1 MMHAARSQLESRWEA
16 EKVEWEAQAIVRVD
30 EQIAGMRQL
39 FQQHLDTAQDNTTT
53 ILKQKDL
60 EIENLVAELT
70 KAKSELDISNLAH
83 HDAVEEAAKHATEI
97 KNLEER
103 LEVVRGVNKD
113 LYTAGV
119 EKTKKIYQ
127 LEAAIK
133 EAKSLSPVIQNV
145 AKEPNEPD
153 GESQALPRDPNAT
166 KESNLDEQTLNEM
179 ISKSRQNEYLVEALK
194 REVASLTND
203 YDAELKKLKLEMGR
217 GLEEVME
224 EKKKL
229 IQQLKMVKDSEE
241 LMNGENQSLKR
252 QQKEMARKISRAAD
266 DIASLF
272 SQVKLLRPAKQQL
285 LRENHTL
292 QLDVESFKSKL
303 LVEAEL
309 VEEKDSEITRL
320 RGRICDRDFRLSNTV
335 RTHNS
340 EIKALKK
347 AVREAESTIFTLR
360 QWDAESGVT
369 ERDELIKKRDQTI
382 KKRDM
387 KIQQLEKAENRCM
400 NHIRKLEKEIFKR
413 NIDLIEKVSC
423 WIFGKPLS

>member
-16 EKVEWEAQAIVRVD
+16 EKLEWEAQAIVRVD
-30 EQIAGMRQL
+30 EQIAGMKQL
-39 FQQHLDTAQDNTTT
+39 FQQHLDAAQYNTTT

-70 KAKSELDISNLAH
+70 KAKSELDISNQAR
-83 HDAVEEAAKHATEI
+83 HDAVEEAANHATEL

-127 LEAAIK
+127 LEAAIE

-145 AKEPNEPD
+145 AEEPNEPD

-166 KESNLDEQTLNEM
+166 KESNLDEEALKEM
-179 ISKSRQNEYLVEALK
+179 ISKSRQNEHLVEALK
-194 REVASLTND
+194 REMASLTNE
-203 YDAELKKLKLEMGR
+203 YDAELKKLKLGMGR
-217 GLEEVME
+217 GLEEAME
-224 EKKKL
+224 EKRKL
-229 IQQLKMVKDSEE
+229 IQQLRMVKGSEK
-241 LMNGENQSLKR
+241 LMNGENQALKK
-252 QQKEMARKISRAAD
+252 QQNEMARKISRAAD

-272 SQVKLLRPAKQQL
+272 TQVQLLRSAKQQL

-292 QLDVESFKSKL
+292 QLDVDSFKSKL
-303 LVEAEL
+303 LIDAEL
-309 VEEKDSEITRL
+309 VEEKDSEIPKL

-335 RTHNS
+335 WTHNS

-413 NIDLIEKVSC
+413 NTGLIEKVSC